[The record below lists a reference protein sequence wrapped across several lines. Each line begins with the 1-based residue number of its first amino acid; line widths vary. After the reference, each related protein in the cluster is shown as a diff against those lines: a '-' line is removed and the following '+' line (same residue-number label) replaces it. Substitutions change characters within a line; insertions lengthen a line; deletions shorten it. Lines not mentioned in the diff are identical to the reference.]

1 MATLAFLM
9 NYISEKYEIDISDN
23 FKVFINDYSS
33 CKLTSDIYTYKFFI
47 IDNDQLTLEERL
59 DVDDL
64 YIVSKQFKNTMRK
77 YLYTKKILKYQN
89 PIDTDLYFNKLDI

>member
-47 IDNDQLTLEERL
+47 IE
-59 DVDDL
+59 
-64 YIVSKQFKNTMRK
+64 SKFK
-77 YLYTKKILKYQN
+77 
-89 PIDTDLYFNKLDI
+89 YFFF

>member
-9 NYISEKYEIDISDN
+9 NFISELYEIDISDK

-47 IDNDQLTLEERL
+47 IDNDQLTLDERL
-59 DVDDL
+59 NVEDL
-64 YIVSKQFKNTMRK
+64 YIVSRELKNTLRK
-77 YLYTKKILKYQN
+77 YFHIKKILKPLLFFPQC
-89 PIDTDLYFNKLDI
+89 LR